1 MCQKHSTDF
10 FTDRVT
16 LLMLVAALSIKLTIF
31 RRAWK
36 RYYECKICST
46 NIFLLKKEISQFAK
60 VFLKWSLTRG
70 MLKAYT
76 QLHPSNNKIRT
87 LWNDRKNG

>member
-60 VFLKWSLTRG
+60 PRFKVITDTWNVKSLHTAAP
-70 MLKAYT
+70 K
-76 QLHPSNNKIRT
+76 Q
-87 LWNDRKNG
+87 